1 MTVGEKVAG
10 AAPDPSSSGNSRRSP
25 EPGGSPGGS
34 GRRRF
39 DVDATRETVGRLFS
53 QNGLLLILLVWVV
66 FLAVATDGFFTRTNI
81 LLVLRQSSTI
91 GVVAIGATVV
101 ILLGEIDLS
110 LGSIVSVSG
119 VITAKM
125 LIDGGFSPLVG
136 SVVGVLVGA
145 VSGLVNGLLVTVLR
159 INSFMATLGMMSVL
173 GGVAFLLTGGQT
185 LFGDELNPLAFLSNG
200 YVVGIPFPVIL
211 LFVFYA
217 IAWVVLTRTGYG
229 ARVYA
234 VGNNPR
240 ASFLAGIRVNLI
252 KVCTFGLAGVL
263 AGFGGLMQVSRL
275 NAASGGLG
283 ADLLFPVITAVVLG
297 GVGLSGGRG
306 RIQDVLIASVF
317 LATITNGL
325 ILLGVG
331 GYTQQVVS
339 GAILIAALG
348 LDRWRRAS

>member
-1 MTVGEKVAG
+1 ML
-10 AAPDPSSSGNSRRSP
+10 
-25 EPGGSPGGS
+25 
-34 GRRRF
+34 
-39 DVDATRETVGRLFS
+39 RLLS

-66 FLAVATDGFFTRTNI
+66 FLAIATQGFFTDTNI

-91 GVVAIGATVV
+91 GVVAIGGTLV

-119 VITAKM
+119 VISAKL
-125 LIDGGFSPLVG
+125 LIDAGLSPLTG
-136 SVVGVLVGA
+136 AIVGVLVGG
-145 VSGLVNGLLVTVLR
+145 VSGLVNGILVTVLR
-159 INSFMATLGMMSVL
+159 VNSFMATLGMMSVL
-173 GGVAFLLTGGQT
+173 GGLAFLLTNGHT

-200 YVVGIPFPVIL
+200 YIAGVPFPVIL

-217 IAWVVLTRTGYG
+217 IAWVVLGRTGFG

-234 VGNNPR
+234 VGNNAR
-240 ASFLAGIRVNLI
+240 ASYLAGIRVDVI
-252 KVCTFGLAGVL
+252 KVCTFCLAGLL

-297 GVGLSGGRG
+297 GVGLTGGRG
-306 RIQDVLIASVF
+306 RIQDVLIASIF

-325 ILLGVG
+325 ILLGVD

-339 GAILIAALG
+339 GAILIAALA
-348 LDRWRRAS
+348 LDRWRRVA